1 MNSYEL
7 KQVLSDLNKDN
18 IGTFLRIYH
27 SIDIWRNSAVIDKV
41 AYYINGQ
48 TIFLMKMK
56 KN

>member
-18 IGTFLRIYH
+18 IRTFLGIYY
-27 SIDIWRNSAVIDKV
+27 SSDIWRNSAVIDKV
-41 AYYINGQ
+41 AYYINCQ

>member
-18 IGTFLRIYH
+18 IGTFLRIYY

-41 AYYINGQ
+41 AY
-48 TIFLMKMK
+48 
-56 KN
+56 